1 MKFLI
6 THINY
11 AGMNAREMI
20 YKSLSSKSIEALHN
34 GPSCSANKRASKWTW
49 RCRGDASL
57 SKDAQT
63 LFPWA
68 PNLHPWWDFYL
79 QARGRCLRRI
89 WTDPAIT
96 TTSLS
101 STTINLLPVAL
112 FTHTTA
118 QQAWVICCL
127 AAVFGPLPA
136 HFEVCSAV
144 SPVWV
149 AGTSRR
155 RDVAKFISFLK
166 CFKVL
171 IMCLLQFSESVGIG
185 GSTFQTWDKDCAFI
199 HKPSLAADQFR
210 YLKRQFTQKWC
221 FNHLPSAALEALP
234 LVASWST

>member
-34 GPSCSANKRASKWTW
+34 GPSCSTNKRASKWTW
-49 RCRGDASL
+49 RRRGDASL

-63 LFPWA
+63 LFPCA

-101 STTINLLPVAL
+101 STAINLLPVAL

-127 AAVFGPLPA
+127 AAFFGPLPA

-149 AGTSRR
+149 AGMSRR
-155 RDVAKFISFLK
+155 HDVAKFMSFLK
-166 CFKVL
+166 CFKV
-171 IMCLLQFSESVGIG
+171 QSVGIG
-185 GSTFQTWDKDCAFI
+185 GSTFQTSDKDCAFI
-199 HKPSLAADQFR
+199 HKPSLATDQFR
-210 YLKRQFTQKWC
+210 YLKRQFTQKLC
-221 FNHLPSAALEALP
+221 FNHLPSTTLEASPDPRGFLIH
-234 LVASWST
+234 VASWST